1 MAMNVEVH
9 SPDMNATSSPISVT
23 TVSADNIP
31 IDDSDGGPPALS
43 PITPSDDEE
52 FIATLFPHSLP
63 RKDFMKLPRKDFM
76 KLPRKDFMKLP
87 LSRSPISAN
96 PHLRTEEDRSL
107 FNHYIH
113 VVSRAL
119 SRSRDVDRNPFLVT
133 LLPLATVSDTVTSVI
148 LSLSGCHWK
157 RVYPTIWGCALTR
170 QGKGCNLLTPML

>member
-9 SPDMNATSSPISVT
+9 SPDMNDTSSPISVA

-31 IDDSDGGPPALS
+31 IDDSDGGPPPLS
-43 PITPSDDEE
+43 PFTPSDDEE

-63 RKDFMKLPRKDFM
+63 RKNFMN
-76 KLPRKDFMKLP
+76 LP

-119 SRSRDVDRNPFLVT
+119 SRSQDVDRNPFLIT
-133 LLPLATVSDTVTSVI
+133 LLPLAAVSDTVTSVI

-170 QGKGCNLLTPML
+170 QGKGCTFVDSHALTIR